1 MNRYDVGDT
10 VRVSATFRNVNSAL
24 ADPATVTCTFRR
36 PNGTNVTATPTS
48 STTGVW
54 TADTTVDDSGVWRYR
69 FEGTDTESV
78 AEEGAFVVRRQRVIP

>member
-10 VRVSATFRNVNSAL
+10 VRVSATFLNVNGVL

-36 PNGTNVTATPTS
+36 PNGTNITATPTS

-54 TADTTVDDSGVWRYR
+54 IAEVTVDDSGVWRYR

-78 AEEGAFVVRRQRVIP
+78 AEEGSFVVRRQMVIP